1 MARLRVVRTDGSDTV
16 HTITPA
22 IEVAFESY
30 AKLGLHRAFRE
41 LEMQSHIYWIAW
53 ECLRRSGETVKPFSS
68 PDFLDSLV
76 KVEVLDDD
84 SPLD

>member
-1 MARLRVVRTDGSDTV
+1 MAKLRVVRTDGSDTV

-30 AKLGLHRAFRE
+30 AKMGLHRAFRE
-41 LEMQSHIYWIAW
+41 LERQTDVYWLAW
-53 ECLRRSGETVKPFSS
+53 ECLRRSGETVKPFTS